1 MNESRGARDVQK
13 ISKIAIIVGIVMI
26 IAGVAFRVTAP
37 AELPMGSDGWMDSV
51 RANGDAEFRGTSL
64 IMFGAFVLLAG
75 AGLSARARRA
85 GIALTKENMQAVGEG
100 LSAGLGGDP
109 AARLER
115 LESLRRN
122 GTVTDEEY
130 RRKRAEIVAQL

>member
-1 MNESRGARDVQK
+1 MTEPSGVVLMNVCNAAAALQTFINTTPD
-13 ISKIAIIVGIVMI
+13 
-26 IAGVAFRVTAP
+26 
-37 AELPMGSDGWMDSV
+37 GSDGWMDSV

-75 AGLSARARRA
+75 AGFSARARRA